1 MEDKYWPYIN
11 FVGHMEN
18 MTDDA
23 EALLRRVGAWE
34 KFGATGWGPSKTEPI
49 FHGRSGRKHAT
60 NATQKLRH
68 YLTPSDEL
76 ILDRWY
82 APDYNH
88 SVMGLEPIRIFDE
101 NTA

>member
-1 MEDKYWPYIN
+1 MRMEEKYWPYIN

-18 MTDDA
+18 MSHDA

-34 KFGATGWGPSKTEPI
+34 QFGASGWGTNKTERI
-49 FHGRSGRKHAT
+49 FEGPSGRQHAT
-60 NATQKLRH
+60 NATEKLKQ
-68 YLTPSDEL
+68 YLTPSDEQ

-88 SVMGLEPIRIFDE
+88 SVMGLEPTRVFR
-101 NTA
+101 